1 MMRIVQEIKLAI
13 SPKKGP
19 SVKYI
24 IANIQIRLCS
34 CVLLI
39 TLYII
44 LGVYRVFVRTE
55 KLLAKLIES
64 TVLSESSLFMH
75 AVGCFTQ

>member
-1 MMRIVQEIKLAI
+1 MIFKEIKLAI

-24 IANIQIRLCS
+24 IANIQIRVCFLC
-34 CVLLI
+34 LADHLI
-39 TLYII
+39 YII
-44 LGVYRVFVRTE
+44 LGVYRVFVRIE

-64 TVLSESSLFMH
+64 TVLSEFSLLMH
-75 AVGCFTQ
+75 AVGGFTQ